1 MVSSEL
7 CLLHNTTRN
16 QRAVQKGQAMAD
28 SYGHLH
34 TAQHG
39 TCQGSECG
47 SGEVGVKNHRQF
59 PNWFLKTT
67 LSAVGCLCFCEQ
79 GLVQVPSLLLRL
91 KQSPPPPP
99 PMLHPVSPILP
110 WSPGCGFE
118 HSHYGNHGNK
128 SLGCP
133 VIYVLLPVTAAEL
146 PNCNS
151 LPKAPHSPLPKIT
164 LLGFIGQW
172 LLRWKGQSASS
183 SFKEHNVAGESVL
196 TSRAAAINK
205 ILQAKTSPFFS

>member
-99 PMLHPVSPILP
+99 PPHV
-110 WSPGCGFE
+110 
-118 HSHYGNHGNK
+118 
-128 SLGCP
+128 
-133 VIYVLLPVTAAEL
+133 
-146 PNCNS
+146 
-151 LPKAPHSPLPKIT
+151 APSIPYPALVPR
-164 LLGFIGQW
+164 LW
-172 LLRWKGQSASS
+172 
-183 SFKEHNVAGESVL
+183 V
-196 TSRAAAINK
+196 
-205 ILQAKTSPFFS
+205 